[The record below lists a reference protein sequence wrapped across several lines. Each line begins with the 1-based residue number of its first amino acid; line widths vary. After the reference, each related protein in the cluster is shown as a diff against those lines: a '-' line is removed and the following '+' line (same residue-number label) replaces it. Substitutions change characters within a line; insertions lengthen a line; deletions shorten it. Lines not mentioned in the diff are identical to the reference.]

1 MRVFILAVI
10 FIGGIIIAYQFL
22 KPAEKPLKIFNPID
36 VESEMVDSTLSRK
49 GIGHTIQSFTFTDQS
64 NQLFGSKDLEG
75 KIYVA
80 EYFFTTCGTICPMMN
95 AQMQR
100 VQAAFKTHPDFKIVS
115 FTVHPEVDTVE
126 QMARYATSHQADK
139 DQWHFLTGDKASLY
153 QLARQSFFVLK
164 PAEAANQGDV
174 GSDFIH
180 TNYFVLVDDLKRI
193 RGYYDGTS
201 NKEVDLLIKDIQK
214 LLDEREKRTE

>member
-1 MRVFILAVI
+1 MRVFILALI

-22 KPAEKPLKIFNPID
+22 KPAEKQLKIFNPID
-36 VESEMVDSTLSRK
+36 VEPEMVDSSLTRK
-49 GIGHTIQSFTFTDQS
+49 GIGHTIQPFSFTDQS
-64 NQLFGSKDLEG
+64 NKSFGSANLEG

-80 EYFFTTCGTICPMMN
+80 EYFFTTCGTICPVMN
-95 AQMQR
+95 AQMKR
-100 VQAAFKTHPDFKIVS
+100 VQLAYKGNNDVKIVS

-126 QMARYATSHQADK
+126 QMARYAASHQADPN
-139 DQWHFLTGDKASLY
+139 QWHFLTGDKEELY
-153 QLARQSFFVLK
+153 RLARQSFFVLK
-164 PAEAANQGDV
+164 PAEAVNQGDV

-201 NKEVDLLIKDIQK
+201 TKEVDQLIKDLQK
-214 LLDEREKRTE
+214 LLNEREKR